1 MNDIDGYLLAG
12 GASSRMKRD
21 KANLLLGGVT
31 FVRRA
36 AIALSAVVAAPER
49 LFVVG
54 NLEGNSFD
62 LPILPDEFVGDSGD
76 ERKRGAIVGLHAAL
90 KNTKANWAAVLACD
104 LPFASGE
111 LFEKLASFRD
121 GNSDAVVPMQNDGRA
136 QPLCALY
143 RTEACLSVV
152 EAVLDGEDWSLQNL
166 LRRVKTRF
174 VRFDEISDLPRAE
187 YFFFNVNTPEDYAAA
202 QAALAKTL

>member
-1 MNDIDGYLLAG
+1 
-12 GASSRMKRD
+12 MKRD
-21 KANLLLGGVT
+21 KANLLLGGET

-54 NLEGNSFD
+54 NLEDNSFD
-62 LPILPDEFVGDSGD
+62 LPILPDEFVGESGD

-90 KNTKANWAAVLACD
+90 KNTKADWAAILACD
-104 LPFASGE
+104 LPFASGD
-111 LFEKLASFRD
+111 LFQKLASFRD
-121 GNSDAVVPMQNDGRA
+121 ENSDAIVPLQADGRA

-143 RTEACLSVV
+143 RRDACLPIA
-152 EAVLDGEDWSLQNL
+152 EAMLDGDDWSLQKL
-166 LRRVKTRF
+166 LRRVETRF
-174 VRFDEISDLPRAE
+174 ARFDEINDLPRAE
-187 YFFFNVNTPEDYAAA
+187 YFFLNVNTPEDYAVA